1 MRGRRLV
8 ARMSF
13 RVLGYA
19 VGRVLG
25 YAVGRVLAYA
35 VGGVLLFAVG
45 AVAAGSAGALAWP
58 EQLPQGERAAL
69 EQVVKSASISTRM
82 ELPAFPARP
91 EIFEYLLEHPEFAS
105 HVTRALRAARLRL
118 WANGDRLELDDGW
131 GARGQLRLVHA
142 EPGRRL
148 YHVRGRAVQALLP
161 DIYGQSVVEYT
172 YAFRRPAGAATGGS
186 PGGPAEASTTVAAYV
201 ALDSKLLARASA
213 IIGPLAQAKADKEAI
228 RLLKVFGRV
237 SSATVERPEEVLMR
251 LREAQGVP
259 AAELAEFRRL
269 LQAS

>member
-1 MRGRRLV
+1 MRGLRLV
-8 ARMSF
+8 AWTSF
-13 RVLGYA
+13 GA
-19 VGRVLG
+19 I
-25 YAVGRVLAYA
+25 A
-35 VGGVLLFAVG
+35 VGGLLGFAVG

-58 EQLPQGERAAL
+58 ERLAQGERAAL

-91 EIFEYLLEHPEFAS
+91 EVFEYLLEHPEFAS
-105 HVTRALRAARLRL
+105 HVTRTLRASRLRL

-172 YAFRRPAGAATGGS
+172 YAFHRPAGGS
-186 PGGPAEASTTVAAYV
+186 PGGLAEASTTVTAYV

-213 IIGPLAQAKADKEAI
+213 VIGPLAQAKADKEAI

-237 SSATVERPEEVLMR
+237 SRATVERPDEVLTR
-251 LREAQGVP
+251 LRDAQGVP

-269 LQAS
+269 LRPS

>member
-25 YAVGRVLAYA
+25 YAA
-35 VGGVLLFAVG
+35 GGVLLFAVG

-58 EQLPQGERAAL
+58 ERLPQGERAAL

-172 YAFRRPAGAATGGS
+172 YAFRRPGAATGGS

-213 IIGPLAQAKADKEAI
+213 IIGPLAQAKADKEAM

-237 SSATVERPEEVLMR
+237 SRAIVEHPDEVLAR
-251 LREAQGVP
+251 LREAQGIP

-269 LQAS
+269 LQPS

>member
-1 MRGRRLV
+1 MRGLRLV
-8 ARMSF
+8 AWTSF
-13 RVLGYA
+13 WVFA
-19 VGRVLG
+19 
-25 YAVGRVLAYA
+25 LAG
-35 VGGVLLFAVG
+35 GGVLAAAVG
-45 AVAAGSAGALAWP
+45 AVAAGSAGAPAWP
-58 EQLPQGERAAL
+58 ERLPQGERAAL

-82 ELPAFPARP
+82 ELPAFPVRA
-91 EIFEYLLEHPEFAS
+91 EVFEYLLEHPEFAS

-172 YAFRRPAGAATGGS
+172 YAFHRREG
-186 PGGPAEASTTVAAYV
+186 GGPSEASTSVAAYV

-213 IIGPLAQAKADKEAI
+213 IIGPVAQAKADKEAM

-237 SSATVERPEEVLMR
+237 SRATVERPEEVLMR